1 MAQDNIEEIKSKLDI
16 VDIISEY
23 LQLKRAGS
31 NFKALCPFHSE
42 RNPSF
47 IVSPDRQIWHCFSCG
62 EGGDIFGFVMKIE
75 GMEFPEALRVLARKA
90 GVQLRYQDPAITS
103 QKTKLLDICKAA
115 ADFYHK
121 VLLDSPLAK
130 FARDYLKK
138 RQVSDDSIDLF
149 KLGYAPS
156 AWDSVNKFL
165 VQKGFEED
173 DIFLSGLT
181 VKKEKGVGFFD
192 RFRNRL
198 MFPISDTHG
207 NIIGFGGR
215 WLGDEKQDVAKY
227 INSPQTLIYNKSA
240 VLYGIDRAKD
250 EMRKKKQAIIVEGYM
265 DMLSSYEAGVQNVV
279 ASSGTALTL
288 DQVKL
293 LKRYT
298 TNTAFAFDTDIAG
311 EGASKRGIDVAMAQE
326 MNIKIITL
334 PYGKDPDECIKK
346 DVSLWQKAIE
356 SAQSIMEYYF
366 AKALE
371 KADLSKVEDKKQVA
385 KTLLAIMAKIPDPI
399 EQTHYIQKLAEI
411 INVEEKI
418 LRDKLKQSAMTK
430 RPKEIAESIL
440 VKKKDRYQILEEQV
454 IGLALKYPENL
465 NYIIDHLLPDFL
477 GQPKLAVL
485 YKELII
491 YYTNKHEYD
500 YSDFHASLEKKDQ
513 GLAHQA
519 DLLIL
524 NIEHNF
530 LEADE
535 DLIKKETSAN
545 VKELQKNYIL
555 KELKNLEQKIKKAEK
570 EKDEDKVKNYSEK
583 FSQLTSQ
590 LNQLN

>member
-16 VDIISEY
+16 VDVISEY

-62 EGGDIFGFVMKIE
+62 EGGDIFGFVMKME
-75 GMEFPEALRVLARKA
+75 GMEFPEALRVLAKKA

-103 QKTKLLDICKAA
+103 QKTKLLDICKLT

-138 RQVSDDSIDLF
+138 RQVSDETVDLF
-149 KLGYAPS
+149 KLGYAPES
-156 AWDSVNKFL
+156 WDSLNKFFI
-165 VQKGFEED
+165 QKKFKED
-173 DIFLSGLT
+173 DIFLAGLT

-215 WLGDEKQDVAKY
+215 WLGDEKKDMAKY

-240 VLYGIDRAKD
+240 VLYGIDKAKGD
-250 EMRKKKQAIIVEGYM
+250 IRKKKLAIIVEGYM
-265 DMLSSYEAGVQNVV
+265 DCIASHQAGIENVV
-279 ASSGTALTL
+279 ASSGTAMTF

-293 LKRYT
+293 IKRYT
-298 TNTAFAFDTDIAG
+298 TNIAFAFDTDIAG
-311 EGASKRGIDVAMAQE
+311 EDASKRGIDAAMAQE
-326 MNIKIITL
+326 MNIKIIAL

-346 DVSLWQKAIE
+346 DVKLWQRAIE
-356 SAQSIMEYYF
+356 SSQSIMDYYF
-366 AKALE
+366 QKTTE
-371 KADLSKVEDKKQVA
+371 KADLSRVEDKKKVA
-385 KTLLAIMAKIPDPI
+385 KTLLAVISKLADKI
-399 EQTHYIQKLAEI
+399 EQTHYLQKLAEI
-411 INVEEKI
+411 INVEERI
-418 LRDKLKQSAMTK
+418 LREKLKQSNMTRASK
-430 RPKEIAESIL
+430 TTAESIP
-440 VKKKDRYQILEEQV
+440 VKIKDRYDTLSEQA

-465 NYIIDHLLPDFL
+465 NYIIDHLLPEYL
-477 GQPKLAVL
+477 APQKLTSL

-491 YYTNKHEYD
+491 HYTEKHEFD
-500 YSDFHASLEKKDQ
+500 YTGFRLFLEKKDP
-513 GLAHQA
+513 GLAHEA

-524 NIEHNF
+524 KTEHNF
-530 LEADE
+530 PEAE
-535 DLIKKETSAN
+535 DDFIKKEVTAN
-545 VKELQKNYIL
+545 IKELQRNYYVN
-555 KELKNLEQKIKKAEK
+555 ELKDLEQKIKKAEK
-570 EKDEDKVKNYSEK
+570 EKDRDKVKVYSEE
-583 FSQLTSQ
+583 FNRIAGQLKQ
-590 LNQLN
+590 